1 MAGLAPGHLFSTPQI
16 NARSPCPRSPDRPD
30 VAHGRRAFGRSCGKK
45 LDRTMSTATSAFIAG
60 LPKAE
65 LHLHIEG
72 TLTQEKRKFFAER
85 NGLPLEAKSFAALSV
100 DAPADGDRTQAAK
113 QKGIAQYK
121 MFLDLYYAGLK
132 VLRTEKDYFDLIFD
146 YLRRCKENNVVYAEI
161 SFDPQAHTD
170 RGVAMQ
176 AVVEGLVAGREA
188 GAATF
193 GVESNLIMCINRDL
207 PLDSALVMLRDAA
220 PYREHIVGLG
230 LDSVEDGHPPIKF
243 LSAYER
249 ARADG
254 YRLTAHCD
262 VDMTDAVKH
271 TWQCLDDLRVERIDH
286 GINVLD
292 DERLIAAVRER
303 NICLTACP
311 TWRNGDPGPRRV
323 DRIRRIYDLG
333 LPVTL
338 NTDDPG
344 YFISGMMN
352 AMLPPVAALGKFSA
366 AELAQFMIN
375 AFDAA
380 WLSREK
386 RDGYIARVNSYL
398 AANAPD
404 RVMN

>member
-1 MAGLAPGHLFSTPQI
+1 MSLMAGASLAGP
-16 NARSPCPRSPDRPD
+16 AE
-30 VAHGRRAFGRSCGKK
+30 KK
-45 LDRTMSTATSAFIAG
+45 LDRTMSTATPAFIAA

-85 NGLPLEAKSFAALSV
+85 NGLPLAAKSFAALSV
-100 DAPADGDRTQAAK
+100 DAPSDGDHADAAK
-113 QKGIAQYK
+113 RKGIAQYK

-132 VLRTEKDYFDLIFD
+132 VLQTEKDYYDLVFD
-146 YLRRCKENNVVYAEI
+146 YLRRCKENNIVYAEI

-170 RGVAMQ
+170 RGVPMQ
-176 AVVEGLVAGREA
+176 AVVEGLAAGRKA
-188 GAATF
+188 GAAAF

-207 PLDSALVMLRDAA
+207 PLDSALAMLRDAA
-220 PYREHIVGLG
+220 PYRDHVIGLG
-230 LDSVEDGHPPIKF
+230 LDSVEDGHPPLKF
-243 LSAYER
+243 LAAYER

-262 VDMTDAVKH
+262 VDMTDAVQH
-271 TWQCLDDLRVERIDH
+271 MWQCIGDLRVERIDH

-292 DERLIAAVRER
+292 DERLIEAVRER

-323 DRIRRIYDLG
+323 DRIRRMYDLG

-352 AMLPPVAALGKFSA
+352 DMLPPVAALGAFSA
-366 AELAQFMIN
+366 ADLAQFMIN
-375 AFDAA
+375 AFAAA

-386 RDGYIARVNSYL
+386 RDGYIERVKTYL
-398 AANAPD
+398 ADNAPEPG
-404 RVMN
+404 VN

>member
-1 MAGLAPGHLFSTPQI
+1 
-16 NARSPCPRSPDRPD
+16 
-30 VAHGRRAFGRSCGKK
+30 
-45 LDRTMSTATSAFIAG
+45 MSTATAAFIAG

-72 TLTQEKRKFFAER
+72 TLTPDKRKSFAER
-85 NGLPLEAKSFAALSV
+85 NRLPLEAKSFAALSV
-100 DAPADGDRTQAAK
+100 EAPSAGDPAEALR
-113 QKGIAQYK
+113 QKNIAQYK

-132 VLRTEKDYFDLIFD
+132 VLQTEQDYYDLIFD
-146 YLRRCKENNVVYAEI
+146 YLRRCKDDNIVYAEI

-170 RGVAMQ
+170 RGIAMQ
-176 AVVEGLVAGREA
+176 AVVEGLAAGRRA
-188 GAATF
+188 GAAAF

-207 PLDSALVMLRDAA
+207 PLDSALAMLRDAL
-220 PYREHIVGLG
+220 PYRDHIIGLG

-271 TWQCLDDLRVERIDH
+271 MWQCLDDLRVERIDH

-303 NICLTACP
+303 NICLTTCP

-323 DRIRRIYDLG
+323 DRIRRMYDLG

-352 AMLPPVAALGKFSA
+352 DMLPPVAAVGEFSA

-380 WLSREK
+380 WLPREK
-386 RDGYIARVNSYL
+386 RDGYIAQVNSYL

-404 RVMN
+404 RVVN